1 DRIHI
6 VKMDETLTM
15 LKELTDA
22 KAIAGHEKEA
32 RDVMEKYLSS
42 YADEV
47 YTDHLGSLIGKKT
60 GTENGPKVMVAGHL
74 DGVGFMITR
83 IDKDGFLYFQTIG
96 GRWSKVMLAQ
106 RVTIM
111 TKKGDVT
118 GVIGSKPPHILS
130 AEARKKPVEIKYMF
144 IDIGASSKEEAEEFG
159 VQPGDSAVPYFEFT
173 PLKNEKMLL
182 AKARDNRI
190 GCAIA
195 IELLKQLKGEQH
207 PNTVYGVGTI

>member
-1 DRIHI
+1 M

-15 LKELTDA
+15 FKELTDA
-22 KAIAGHEKEA
+22 KAISGHEKEA

-47 YTDHLGSLIGKKT
+47 YTGHLGSLIGKNT
-60 GTENGPKVMVAGHL
+60 GTENGPKVMIAGHMEEV
-74 DGVGFMITR
+74 DFMITR
-83 IDKDGFLYFQTIG
+83 SEKDGFVYLQTIG
-96 GRWSKVMLAQ
+96 SWWSQVMMAQ

-130 AEARKKPVEIKYMF
+130 AEARKKPVEIKDMF

-173 PLKNEKMLL
+173 PLKNEKM
-182 AKARDNRI
+182 
-190 GCAIA
+190 
-195 IELLKQLKGEQH
+195 
-207 PNTVYGVGTI
+207 